1 MDYQAF
7 LEQLPSLYTQWGQE
21 TVTPKEET
29 FQAILNTLLGETSCN
44 ILQLLNRAVGCLES
58 TEIYCEVGPVQG
70 ITLVGALLNHRHSI
84 AWTIGDF
91 GTTNDPEGAF
101 EALVNQLAQFGLA
114 DQVLLHNQTIA
125 SFFYELRSFEVT
137 EKIGVYYYRGEIDYR
152 SQLLG
157 LTLAREFLADQ
168 ALIIVDNSNQE
179 SVEQAIVDF
188 ILLNPECHSLLK
200 LKTRSMAIPD
210 DS

>member
-137 EKIGVYYYRGEIDYR
+137 EKNWCLLLSRRDRLSISASRTYFGQRVPGR
-152 SQLLG
+152 SS
-157 LTLAREFLADQ
+157 
-168 ALIIVDNSNQE
+168 SNY
-179 SVEQAIVDF
+179 
-188 ILLNPECHSLLK
+188 C
-200 LKTRSMAIPD
+200 R
-210 DS
+210 